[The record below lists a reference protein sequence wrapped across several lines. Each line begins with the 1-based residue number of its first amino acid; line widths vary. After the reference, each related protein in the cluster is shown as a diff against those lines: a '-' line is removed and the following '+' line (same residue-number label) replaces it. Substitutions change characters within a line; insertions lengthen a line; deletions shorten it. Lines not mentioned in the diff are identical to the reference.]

1 MQKIIEVIITIND
14 QVATHLAASSFFPS
28 HNLIL
33 RKLAAQSQN
42 SNANQRQSIVNG
54 KIILVAQFARYPIPL
69 QINIWSTILYKAFT
83 INDIT
88 QGIEN
93 FKSNLETFSFH
104 RNASPSFIMQYLI
117 LKHKL

>member
-69 QINIWSTILYKAFT
+69 QINI
-83 INDIT
+83 
-88 QGIEN
+88 
-93 FKSNLETFSFH
+93 
-104 RNASPSFIMQYLI
+104 
-117 LKHKL
+117 